1 MKYGTGVIE
10 RLPSGRV
17 RVRIP
22 DGKGKYKSLGTYD
35 SEAQARV
42 MLDAGHAVKA
52 SSSVSQNV
60 AQYGEIVIMRWRAA
74 GKRSWKDDWSR
85 WKCWVVAHADW
96 ANDAVD
102 QVTRADAKRFARE
115 LLSYDLSNQTIK
127 HVVNLARSVFHE
139 AVDTDEIIERNPFEG
154 VEVPQRSSTD
164 QDHWTALSLQEIE
177 QLRTCP
183 TFTAE
188 QRTVFL
194 LAVYTGLRQ
203 GELAALEWSDVNLDG
218 APHLWVRRSWNT
230 PTTKTSTSRRV
241 DLIPAAVVLM
251 NEWRGSKRVS
261 SKYVWGC
268 LYARGYDWGW
278 ALKKDNKNGVC
289 YLGAKREAG
298 IVRSVWFHHLRD
310 TCASHLLTGSWGR
323 AWSIAEVA
331 QLLGHTSTWVTER
344 YARIM
349 PGALAR
355 AAAETS
361 HESPTR
367 PERFTPQVL
376 ETTGR
381 AMGDSNTRQPAPEA
395 ERSVRTSDIYELRG
409 RSVGDLTVQHRGRN
423 ARRIGR

>member
-22 DGKGKYKSLGTYD
+22 DGHGKYKSLGTFD
-35 SEAQARV
+35 TEAEAKVR
-42 MLDAGHAVKA
+42 LDAGHIVKA
-52 SSSVSQNV
+52 SNPVTQSV
-60 AQYGEIVIMRWRAA
+60 ADYGELVIMRWRGA
-74 GKRSWKDDWSR
+74 GKRTWNTDLSR
-85 WKCWVVAHADW
+85 WKRWVAKRAEW
-96 ANDAVD
+96 ANDSID
-102 QVTRADAKRFARE
+102 QVTRADAKSFARE
-115 LLSYDLSNQTIK
+115 LLGEEISNQTVK
-127 HVVNLARSVFHE
+127 HVVNLARGVFHE
-139 AVDTDEIIERNPFEG
+139 AFDVDELIERNPFEG
-154 VEVPQRSSTD
+154 VEVPQRAETD
-164 QDHWTALSLQEIE
+164 DDHWTALSLQEIE
-177 QLRTCP
+177 QLRTCA
-183 TFTAE
+183 TFTSE
-188 QRTVFL
+188 QRTAFL

-218 APHLWVRRSWNT
+218 SPHLWVRRSWNT

-241 DLIPAAVVLM
+241 DLIPVAAELLR
-251 NEWRGSKRVS
+251 EWRDTRRVR

-268 LYARGYDWGW
+268 LYTRGYDWGW
-278 ALKKDNKNGVC
+278 ALKKTKDVC

-298 IVRSVWFHHLRD
+298 IVRRVWFHHLRD

-361 HESPTR
+361 HESPTSDF
-367 PERFTPQVL
+367 RFSSQLV

-395 ERSVRTSDIYELRG
+395 ERNVRTSDIYELRG
-409 RSVGDLTVQHRGRN
+409 RSVGDLRVRHRGRN
-423 ARRIGR
+423 GRRIGC

>member
-22 DGKGKYKSLGTYD
+22 DGRGKYKSLGTFD
-35 SEAQARV
+35 TEAQARV
-42 MLDAGHAVKA
+42 MLEAGHEVKA
-52 SSSVSQNV
+52 TSPISQTV
-60 AQYGEIVIMRWRAA
+60 AAYGELAIMRWRAA
-74 GKRSWKDDWSR
+74 GKRSWNDDWSR
-85 WKCWVVAHADW
+85 WKCWVSRADW

-102 QVTRADAKRFARE
+102 QVTRADAKSFARE
-115 LLSYDLSNQTIK
+115 LLNEEISNQTIK
-127 HVVNLARSVFHE
+127 HVVNLARGVFHE
-139 AVDTDEIIERNPFEG
+139 ALDVDELIERNPFEG
-154 VEVPQRSSTD
+154 IEVPQRAETD
-164 QDHWTALSLQEIE
+164 DDHWTALSLSEIE
-177 QLRTCP
+177 QLRTCA
-183 TFTAE
+183 TFTSE
-188 QRTVFL
+188 QRTALL

-218 APHLWVRRSWNT
+218 APHIWVRRSWDT
-230 PTTKTSTSRRV
+230 PTTKTSTTRRV
-241 DLIPAAVVLM
+241 DLIPAAAELLRA
-251 NEWRGSKRVS
+251 WRDTKRVR

-268 LYARGYDWGW
+268 LYSLGYDWGW
-278 ALKKDNKNGVC
+278 ALKKTKDVC

-298 IVRSVWFHHLRD
+298 IARPVWFHHLRD

-361 HESPTR
+361 HEPPTTSVK
-367 PERFTPQVL
+367 FASQVS

-381 AMGDSNTRQPAPEA
+381 AMGDSNTRQSAPEA
-395 ERSVRTSDIYELRG
+395 ERSVKNSDIYELRG
-409 RSVGDLTVQHRGRN
+409 RSVGGLVVRHRGKN
-423 ARRIGR
+423 GRRIGC